1 LAAQESEWMRKE
13 NIVVSEARKVKVLA
27 VDDSKTMLAM
37 ISAQLRG
44 SDFEVVATASS
55 GLEAVE
61 KYKQHKPQLVLLDIV
76 MPEVT
81 GIDTLVKLLDV
92 DTDACVVMVS
102 SVGTE
107 ATVGDCL
114 KKGAKSF
121 LQKPLQKENMLA
133 HLKNVC
139 LEVGVEL

>member
-1 LAAQESEWMRKE
+1 MSENKK
-13 NIVVSEARKVKVLA
+13 VSVLA

-55 GLEAVE
+55 GLEALE
-61 KYKQHKPQLVLLDIV
+61 KYQQIKPQLVLLDIV
-76 MPEVT
+76 MPEIT
-81 GIDTLVKLLDV
+81 GIDTLERLLQA
-92 DTDACVVMVS
+92 DTGARGVMVS

-107 ATVGDCL
+107 DTVRDCL

-121 LQKPLQKENMLA
+121 LQKPLQKEGMLNI
-133 HLKNVC
+133 LKNVC
-139 LEVGVEL
+139 QQTGVEL

>member
-1 LAAQESEWMRKE
+1 LVRKRRE
-13 NIVVSEARKVKVLA
+13 NSIVSENKKVSVLA

-55 GLEAVE
+55 GLEALE
-61 KYKQHKPQLVLLDIV
+61 KYQQIKPQLVLLDIV
-76 MPEVT
+76 MPEIT
-81 GIDTLVKLLDV
+81 GIDTLERLLLA
-92 DTDACVVMVS
+92 DTGARVVMVS

-107 ATVGDCL
+107 DTVRDCL

-121 LQKPLQKENMLA
+121 LQKPLQKEGMLNI
-133 HLKNVC
+133 LKNVC
-139 LEVGVEL
+139 QQTGVEL

>member
-1 LAAQESEWMRKE
+1 MLELGQEKKGDSIMSENKK
-13 NIVVSEARKVKVLA
+13 VSVLA

-55 GLEAVE
+55 GLEALE
-61 KYKQHKPQLVLLDIV
+61 KYQQIKPQLVLLDIV
-76 MPEVT
+76 MPEIT
-81 GIDTLVKLLDV
+81 GIDTLERLLQA
-92 DTDACVVMVS
+92 DTGARVVMVS

-107 ATVGDCL
+107 DTVRDCL

-121 LQKPLQKENMLA
+121 LQKPLQKEGMLNI
-133 HLKNVC
+133 LKNVC
-139 LEVGVEL
+139 QQTGVEL

>member
-1 LAAQESEWMRKE
+1 M
-13 NIVVSEARKVKVLA
+13 NKVKVLA

-37 ISAQLRG
+37 LSAQLRG
-44 SDFEVVATASS
+44 SNFEVVATASS
-55 GLEAVE
+55 GPEAVE
-61 KYKQHKPQLVLLDIV
+61 KFKELRPQLVLLDVV

-81 GIDTLVKLLDV
+81 GVDTLESLLTFDSG
-92 DTDACVVMVS
+92 ACVVMVS
-102 SVGTE
+102 SIGTE
-107 ATVGDCL
+107 ATVQECL

-139 LEVGVEL
+139 QEAGVEI

>member
-1 LAAQESEWMRKE
+1 MNE
-13 NIVVSEARKVKVLA
+13 NKKVSVLA

-55 GLEAVE
+55 GLEALE
-61 KYKQHKPQLVLLDIV
+61 KYQQIKPQLVLLDIV
-76 MPEVT
+76 MPEIT
-81 GIDTLVKLLDV
+81 GIDTLERLLQA
-92 DTDACVVMVS
+92 DTGARVVMVS

-107 ATVGDCL
+107 DTVRDCL

-121 LQKPLQKENMLA
+121 LQKPLKKEGMLNI
-133 HLKNVC
+133 LKNVC
-139 LEVGVEL
+139 QQTGVEL

>member
-1 LAAQESEWMRKE
+1 MSENKK
-13 NIVVSEARKVKVLA
+13 VSVLA

-55 GLEAVE
+55 GLEALE
-61 KYKQHKPQLVLLDIV
+61 KYQQIKPQLVLLDIV
-76 MPEVT
+76 MPEIT
-81 GIDTLVKLLDV
+81 GIDTLERLLQA
-92 DTDACVVMVS
+92 DTGARIVMVS

-107 ATVGDCL
+107 DTVRDCL

-121 LQKPLQKENMLA
+121 LQKPLQKASMLKI
-133 HLKNVC
+133 LQNVC
-139 LEVGVEL
+139 QQTGVEL